1 MLYGTMIV
9 YLPNINGL
17 NFSVNVYIP
26 GPLVCLCVKFQLPK
40 QSGFLVVVKKPPFL
54 GAPNLRPE
62 KGGTHEASMVKKNK
76 MLVSHQGGPRI
87 QL

>member
-40 QSGFLVVVKKPPFL
+40 QSGSGGEKPPFL

-76 MLVSHQGGPRI
+76 MLVSQQGGPRI